1 MGMLY
6 RRKKR
11 DPVTGLLIEQGPWWM
26 KYYDN
31 GQPIYQST
39 EKIEKREAQAV
50 LKRAEGK
57 VLDGQREGPMI
68 HRTRFEDLVG
78 LLKQE
83 YALKGRRTWSRREY
97 NLERLKPV
105 FGGMRVKA
113 ITTDK
118 LQVFIAKR
126 LGEGAAPASVNRD
139 LDCLHRMLVLG
150 SRQTPPKVGRIPH
163 FPKLAEHNVREGFL
177 EHDEFLSIRGAA
189 PDHLK
194 VAMTIGYYTGMRLRE
209 IISER
214 GLRWDQVN
222 LEEGSI
228 RLTSNQTKTKT
239 PRVIYMADDF
249 LIVMRKA
256 REIQLRDYP
265 SCPYVCHRNGQP
277 FSNLIQAWKTACKR
291 VGVQDKT
298 FHDLRRTGV
307 RNLIRAGVPETVA
320 MKISGHKTRSVFDR
334 YNITS
339 EDDLREAAKRLN
351 RYIQEKKVTLSV
363 TPERVEREGS
373 SEESSQPI
381 EIWRRGR
388 DLNSRMSY
396 PISGFQDRH
405 VRPLRHPSKP
415 SSLDPEPI
423 RMCLATG

>member
-11 DPVTGLLIEQGPWWM
+11 DPVTCMLVEFGPWWM
-26 KYYDN
+26 KFYDN
-31 GQPIYQST
+31 GKPVYQST
-39 EKIEKREAQAV
+39 EKMEKREAQAV

-57 VLDGQREGPMI
+57 VLDGQQEGSAI
-68 HRTRFEDLVG
+68 HRTKFEDLIA
-78 LLKQE
+78 LLQQE
-83 YALKGRRTWSRREY
+83 YVLEGRKTWSRREY
-97 NLERLKPV
+97 NLARLTPV
-105 FGGMRVKA
+105 FGGMRIKA

-118 LQVFIAKR
+118 LQAFITKR
-126 LGEGAAPASVNRD
+126 LQEGAASASVNRD
-139 LDCLHRMLVLG
+139 LDCLRRMMVLG

-189 PDHLK
+189 QDHLK

-228 RLTSNQTKTKT
+228 RLSSSQTKTKT

-249 LIVMRKA
+249 LLVMKKA
-256 REIQLRDYP
+256 KEIQVRDFP

-277 FSNLIQAWKTACKR
+277 FSNLICAWKTACKR
-291 VGVQDKT
+291 VGVEGKT

-307 RNLIRAGVPETVA
+307 RNLVRAGVPETVA

-351 RYIQEKKVTLSV
+351 RYIQEKKVTLTV
-363 TPERVEREGS
+363 TPEMLEQLPV
-373 SEESSQPI
+373 SEMDSQPI
-381 EIWRRGR
+381 ELWRRGR

-396 PISGFQDRH
+396 PISGFQDRS
-405 VRPLRHPSKP
+405 VRPLRHPSK
-415 SSLDPEPI
+415 SHFVRLSCYSVFS
-423 RMCLATG
+423 RN